1 MRPRNN
7 DDCPSPRAA
16 HASTGVEPNQLV
28 IFGGAH
34 SHGNLVD
41 NDLYL
46 LKLASNEINGKWVKV
61 PVGGTKP
68 DPRYGHSMV
77 FFKPYILVVGGNI
90 GNDPSNDVWMLSIDK
105 SPFSWKKLNFNNS
118 Q

>member
-1 MRPRNN
+1 M
-7 DDCPSPRAA
+7 
-16 HASTGVEPNQLV
+16 
-28 IFGGAH
+28 
-34 SHGNLVD
+34 
-41 NDLYL
+41 YL

-61 PVGGTKP
+61 PVGGNKP

-118 Q
+118 